1 VTQPLV
7 TLLTDFGLEDGY
19 VAAMKGVLATQAP
32 DARVVDICHQI
43 PPQDVRRGGFVW
55 ASAVP
60 FFPPGTIHVAV
71 VDPGVGSRRRILA
84 AEAGGSLY
92 LVPDNGILGLVL
104 KRKEVRRVVCVGRG
118 ANFLEPLSST
128 FHGRDIFA
136 PAAAYLARGG
146 ELQGLGNAVR
156 RYAWLSAV
164 RPSRRSLP
172 GGRLRVKGEV
182 LYVDRFGN
190 ALTNLVLDPSVALEE
205 LHCGE
210 LSFTSL
216 AVTYASVP
224 KGRPLV
230 LVNSAG
236 HLEVAL
242 RDGSVA
248 ERYGIEVGAP
258 VVALWRR

>member
-1 VTQPLV
+1 MANPLV
-7 TLLTDFGLEDGY
+7 TLLTDFGIEDGY

-43 PPQDVRRGGFVW
+43 PPQDVRQGGFVW
-55 ASAVP
+55 ASAVR

-92 LVPDNGILGLVL
+92 LFPDNGILGLVL
-104 KRKEVRRVVCVGRG
+104 KRREVRRVICVSRG
-118 ANFLEPLSST
+118 ADFLEPLSST

-146 ELQGLGNAVR
+146 GLEGLGNAVR
-156 RYAWLSAV
+156 RYSWLATA
-164 RPSRRSLP
+164 RPSRRSLSD
-172 GGRLRVKGEV
+172 GRVRVKGEV

-190 ALTNLVLDPSVALEE
+190 ALTNLVPRPGAKLDE
-205 LHCGE
+205 LRCGE
-210 LSFTSL
+210 LSFTCI

-224 KGRPLV
+224 TGRPLV

-236 HLEVAL
+236 QLEVAL

-248 ERYGIEVGAP
+248 RRYGIEAGEP
-258 VVALWRR
+258 VVALWRP